1 MPFRPRAVRQAWPAI
16 CVTKLSILLRTDSL
30 TARLTACLKMILIF
44 AHKRRARKFQLKR
57 ISAFCQNRD
66 VGMEEAAVELE
77 TESAAGA
84 ASKAHAIAGVVYF
97 LTDFPFICAN

>member
-1 MPFRPRAVRQAWPAI
+1 MPFWPRAVRQAWPAI

-77 TESAAGA
+77 TESAAGT